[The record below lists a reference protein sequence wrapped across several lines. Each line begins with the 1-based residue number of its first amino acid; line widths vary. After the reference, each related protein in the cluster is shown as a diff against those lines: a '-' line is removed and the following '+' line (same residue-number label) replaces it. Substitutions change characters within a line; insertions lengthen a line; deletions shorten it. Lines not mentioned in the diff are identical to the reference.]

1 MESVLIPKITSSP
14 SLIWVVAAIG
24 FYILNIFL
32 GLFMAFRKK
41 TAQSL
46 RIHRMLFYTIAFCL
60 GYYLIMN
67 QTHDDNTLLD
77 YLICIYCITI
87 VPFSKRWD
95 VLIHAFIG
103 AMGLIL
109 PAATYCFKD
118 IKRSDEEISRKKKYL
133 KGQSW
138 IAALTVMSP

>member
-1 MESVLIPKITSSP
+1 MDSMLIPKITSSP
-14 SLIWVVAAIG
+14 SLIWVAAAIG

-32 GLFMAFRKK
+32 GLFMAFRTK

-46 RIHRMLFYTIAFCL
+46 RIHRLLFYTIAFCL

-67 QTHDDNTLLD
+67 QTHDDNNLLD
-77 YLICIYCITI
+77 YLVCTYCITI

-95 VLIHAFIG
+95 VLVHALIG

-109 PAATYCFKD
+109 LPLL
-118 IKRSDEEISRKKKYL
+118 IVL
-133 KGQSW
+133 K
-138 IAALTVMSP
+138 I

>member
-1 MESVLIPKITSSP
+1 MESTLIPKITSSP

-46 RIHRMLFYTIAFCL
+46 KIHRLLFYTLGFCL
-60 GYYLIMN
+60 VYYLIMN
-67 QTHDDNTLLD
+67 QTHNENSLLD
-77 YLICIYCITI
+77 YLVCLYCITL

-95 VLIHAFIG
+95 VLIHAFIS
-103 AMGLIL
+103 AMGLVLL
-109 PAATYCFKD
+109 PLL
-118 IKRSDEEISRKKKYL
+118 IVLRI
-133 KGQSW
+133 
-138 IAALTVMSP
+138 

>member
-1 MESVLIPKITSSP
+1 MESILIPKITSSP

-32 GLFMAFRKK
+32 GLFMAFRSK
-41 TAQSL
+41 TAQNL
-46 RIHRMLFYTIAFCL
+46 RIHRLLFYTIAFCL

-67 QTHDDNTLLD
+67 QTHDDNNLLD
-77 YLICIYCITI
+77 YLVCIYCITI

-95 VLIHAFIG
+95 VLIHALIG

-109 PAATYCFKD
+109 LPLL
-118 IKRSDEEISRKKKYL
+118 IVL
-133 KGQSW
+133 K
-138 IAALTVMSP
+138 I

>member
-1 MESVLIPKITSSP
+1 MEPTLIPKITSSP

-32 GLFMAFRKK
+32 GLFLAFRKK

-46 RIHRMLFYTIAFCL
+46 KIHRLLFYTIAFCL
-60 GYYLIMN
+60 GYYLLMN

-77 YLICIYCITI
+77 YLVGLYCITL

-95 VLIHAFIG
+95 VLVHAFIG
-103 AMGLIL
+103 AMGLVLLPLLIIL
-109 PAATYCFKD
+109 K
-118 IKRSDEEISRKKKYL
+118 I
-133 KGQSW
+133 
-138 IAALTVMSP
+138 

>member
-1 MESVLIPKITSSP
+1 MDSTLIPKITSSP

-32 GLFMAFRKK
+32 GLFMAFRTK

-46 RIHRMLFYTIAFCL
+46 RIHRLLFYTIAFCL

-67 QTHDDNTLLD
+67 QTHDDNNLLD
-77 YLICIYCITI
+77 YLVCLYCITI

-95 VLIHAFIG
+95 VLVHALIG

-109 PAATYCFKD
+109 LPLL
-118 IKRSDEEISRKKKYL
+118 IVL
-133 KGQSW
+133 K
-138 IAALTVMSP
+138 I

>member
-1 MESVLIPKITSSP
+1 MESILIPKITSSP

-32 GLFMAFRKK
+32 GLFMAFRNK

-46 RIHRMLFYTIAFCL
+46 RIHRLLFYTIAFCL

-67 QTHDDNTLLD
+67 QTHDDNNLLD
-77 YLICIYCITI
+77 YLVCIYCITI

-95 VLIHAFIG
+95 VLIHALIG

-109 PAATYCFKD
+109 LPLL
-118 IKRSDEEISRKKKYL
+118 IVL
-133 KGQSW
+133 K
-138 IAALTVMSP
+138 I

>member
-1 MESVLIPKITSSP
+1 MESTLISKITSSP
-14 SLIWVVAAIG
+14 SLVWVMAAIG

-41 TAQSL
+41 TAESL
-46 RIHRMLFYTIAFCL
+46 KIHRMLFYTIAFCL
-60 GYYLIMN
+60 VYYLIMN

-77 YLICIYCITI
+77 YLVCLYCITI

-95 VLIHAFIG
+95 ALIHAFIG

-109 PAATYCFKD
+109 LPLL
-118 IKRSDEEISRKKKYL
+118 IVLRI
-133 KGQSW
+133 
-138 IAALTVMSP
+138 

>member
-1 MESVLIPKITSSP
+1 METTLIPKITSSP
-14 SLIWVVAAIG
+14 SLIWVLAAIG
-24 FYILNIFL
+24 FYILNIFM

-46 RIHRMLFYTIAFCL
+46 KIHRLLFYTIAFCL
-60 GYYLIMN
+60 VYYLIMN

-77 YLICIYCITI
+77 YLVCLYYIII

-95 VLIHAFIG
+95 VLVHAFIG

-109 PAATYCFKD
+109 LPLL
-118 IKRSDEEISRKKKYL
+118 IIL
-133 KGQSW
+133 K
-138 IAALTVMSP
+138 I

>member
-46 RIHRMLFYTIAFCL
+46 RIHRVLFYTIAFCL

-67 QTHDDNTLLD
+67 QTHDENSLLD

-103 AMGLIL
+103 VMGLIL
-109 PAATYCFKD
+109 LPLL
-118 IKRSDEEISRKKKYL
+118 IVL
-133 KGQSW
+133 K
-138 IAALTVMSP
+138 I

>member
-1 MESVLIPKITSSP
+1 METTLIPKITSSP

-24 FYILNIFL
+24 FYILNIFM

-46 RIHRMLFYTIAFCL
+46 KIHRLLFYTIAFCL
-60 GYYLIMN
+60 VYYLIMN

-77 YLICIYCITI
+77 YLVCLYCIII

-95 VLIHAFIG
+95 VLVHAFIG

-109 PAATYCFKD
+109 LPLL
-118 IKRSDEEISRKKKYL
+118 IIL
-133 KGQSW
+133 K
-138 IAALTVMSP
+138 I

>member
-1 MESVLIPKITSSP
+1 MESTLITQITSSP
-14 SLIWVVAAIG
+14 SLVWVAAAIG

-46 RIHRMLFYTIAFCL
+46 KIHRMLFYTLAFCL
-60 GYYLIMN
+60 VYYLIMN

-77 YLICIYCITI
+77 YLVCLYCITL

-95 VLIHAFIG
+95 VLVHAFIG
-103 AMGLIL
+103 AMGLVLMPLLIIL
-109 PAATYCFKD
+109 R
-118 IKRSDEEISRKKKYL
+118 I
-133 KGQSW
+133 
-138 IAALTVMSP
+138 